1 MIRRILAGAA
11 IAGFAGLV
19 FAGPAAA
26 GCDNGGHGGHG
37 GGGHGGG
44 YGGSYVYID
53 DSNHNEVLND
63 LIDIAVLGIIEN

>member
-11 IAGFAGLV
+11 IAGFASLA

-26 GCDNGGHGGHG
+26 DHDWDRWDRGHGN
-37 GGGHGGG
+37 
-44 YGGSYVYID
+44 YIYID

-63 LIDIAVLGIIEN
+63 LFDFAFLGIIEN

>member
-11 IAGFAGLV
+11 IAGFASLA

-26 GCDNGGHGGHG
+26 GDRDWDDWDRGWGHGGYH
-37 GGGHGGG
+37 
-44 YGGSYVYID
+44 VYID

-63 LIDIAVLGIIEN
+63 LFDFAFLGIIDN

>member
-26 GCDNGGHGGHG
+26 GCDRDHGGHGGHG
-37 GGGHGGG
+37 YGGHGGG
-44 YGGSYVYID
+44 YVFID

-63 LIDIAVLGIIEN
+63 LLDLAVLGIIEN